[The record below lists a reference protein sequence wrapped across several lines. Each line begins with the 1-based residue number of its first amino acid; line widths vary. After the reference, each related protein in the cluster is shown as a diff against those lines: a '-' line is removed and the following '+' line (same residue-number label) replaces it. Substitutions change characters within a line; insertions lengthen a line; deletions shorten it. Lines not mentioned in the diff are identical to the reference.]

1 VQAWREHKAAAVATA
16 GKQLRRALVLLL
28 PLHLLLLLLLLL
40 AVVSV
45 VLGEWSRR
53 RES

>member
-1 VQAWREHKAAAVATA
+1 VQAWREHKAAVVATV
-16 GKQLRRALVLLL
+16 GKQLGRALVLLL

-40 AVVSV
+40 AVVLV
-45 VLGEWSRR
+45 VLGVWGRR